1 MKTREEFKC
10 FVRES
15 AYRNGFDSMSV
26 RCYTM
31 LDNGANLKAI
41 KRNLSSMIKNYE
53 WFLNRPTNDS
63 TYTVRDKERVQVD
76 FNISRALL
84 DFLMEVEQ

>member
-41 KRNLSSMIKNYE
+41 KLYLSGVIKNYE
-53 WFLNRPTNDS
+53 WFLNRPINDPI
-63 TYTVRDKERVQVD
+63 YTVSDKERFQIS
-76 FNISRALL
+76 FNISRALW
-84 DFLMEVEQ
+84 DFLMETE